1 MRKPPPS
8 TSEAD
13 STAMRGERPPG
24 AVRAA
29 VGALIAALATGIVE
43 MTAQLW
49 PIDLLGDSL
58 VFIAIR
64 LLIYA
69 AVLAAIVLFARGRNW
84 ARLILLFGLGVVG
97 MLSLII
103 DPAIWIFSDSDLGAF
118 IAEMDA
124 QLAVITG
131 SRIAHI
137 AAVIVAVV
145 AMIQRSTRQYCSK
158 AAFMSKR
165 YTHASQ
171 EDQ

>member
-1 MRKPPPS
+1 
-8 TSEAD
+8 
-13 STAMRGERPPG
+13 
-24 AVRAA
+24 
-29 VGALIAALATGIVE
+29 
-43 MTAQLW
+43 
-49 PIDLLGDSL
+49 
-58 VFIAIR
+58 
-64 LLIYA
+64 
-69 AVLAAIVLFARGRNW
+69 
-84 ARLILLFGLGVVG
+84 